1 MKHRRHI
8 LRSTA
13 LSTAIVATAL
23 FGAACSSSDSISP
36 ASGSGH
42 MVVRLTDAPFF
53 TDSVEAVDMFVV
65 RVDARM
71 SDADSATVDHGLSDD
86 SVHVGGWTT
95 IASPNASFNLLSLQN
110 GNAVTIGQTDLPA
123 GTYSGFR
130 FIIDP
135 AQSSVTLKNGRV
147 LTGSSTPG
155 IKFPSANRSGIKIV
169 LSQPVTVVPNT
180 TTSLL
185 IDFDVN
191 NSFVM
196 RGNSIEKNGL
206 LFKPV
211 IKATV
216 TNLALT
222 NATVR
227 LVNASDSTLNLLQN
241 AVVLGGSSYLAFG
254 ASSSCSSVNALTPA
268 LTVTT
273 AGSATPL
280 AGFLPVLT
288 AGNSFSLV
296 AYPIAT
302 GGVQFATLPN
312 VFTPTAGSAG
322 LRVFNATGGTTGY
335 DVFVTADGAALGTP
349 TIANV
354 AAGGTGSAFVSV
366 PAGAQEVRVAST
378 GGTTVVV
385 DLTAQTFTA
394 GENYTLVIA
403 PPATGSTT
411 LRAFI
416 VPGC

>member
-1 MKHRRHI
+1 MTYNR
-8 LRSTA
+8 LTV

-23 FGAACSSSDSISP
+23 FGVACSSSDSISP
-36 ASGSGH
+36 ASGSGT
-42 MVVRLTDAPFF
+42 MVVRLTDAPFL
-53 TDSVEAVDMFVV
+53 TDSVQRVDMYVV
-65 RVDARM
+65 RVDART
-71 SDADSATVDHGLSDD
+71 SDVDSAGADHGLSDD
-86 SVHVGGWTT
+86 SASTGGWKT

-110 GNAVTIGQTDLPA
+110 GVATTIGQSVLPA

-135 AQSSVTLKNGRV
+135 SRSSVTLKGGQV
-147 LTGSSTPG
+147 LTGSSSPG

-169 LSQPVTVVPNT
+169 LAQPVVIVPNT

-196 RGNSIEKNGL
+196 RGNSIDKNGL

-227 LVNASDSTLNLLQN
+227 LVNASDSTLNLLQS
-241 AVVLGGSSYLAFG
+241 AAALTGSSNLAFG
-254 ASSSCSSVNALTPA
+254 TSSACSSVNATTPA

-280 AGFLPVLT
+280 AGFAPVLA

-296 AYPIAT
+296 AYPIAA
-302 GGVQFATLPN
+302 GGVQFATLSN
-312 VFTPTAGSAG
+312 TYVPTVGQTG
-322 LRVFNATGGTTGY
+322 LRVFNATSGTTAY
-335 DVFVTADGAALGTP
+335 DVYVTAPAAPLGTA

-354 AAGGTGSAFVSV
+354 AVGGAGSAFVSV
-366 PAGAQEVRVAST
+366 PAGTQEIRVTSAGSS
-378 GGTTVVV
+378 TVVV
-385 DLTAQTFTA
+385 DLPSQALVA
-394 GENYTLVIA
+394 GQNLTLVIA
-403 PPATGSTT
+403 PPANGTT
-411 LRAFI
+411 AVRAFL
-416 VPGC
+416 VAGC

>member
-1 MKHRRHI
+1 MHMEHARF
-8 LRSTA
+8 TV
-13 LSTAIVATAL
+13 LSTAMIATAAL
-23 FGAACSSSDSISP
+23 GVACSSSDTVSP
-36 ASGSGH
+36 SMSGSGT
-42 MVVRLTDAPFF
+42 MVVRLTDAPFLA
-53 TDSVEAVDMFVV
+53 DSLKSVDMFVV
-65 RVDARM
+65 RVDART
-71 SDADSATVDHGLSDD
+71 SAVDSAGADHGLSDD
-86 SVHVGGWTT
+86 SSATGGWKT

-110 GNAVTIGQTDLPA
+110 GVSTTIGQTLLPA
-123 GTYSGFR
+123 GTYNGFR

-135 AQSSVTLKNGRV
+135 TRSSVSLKGGQV
-147 LTGSSTPG
+147 LSGSTTPG
-155 IKFPSANRSGIKIV
+155 IKFPSADRSGIKIV

-180 TTSLL
+180 TTTLL

-196 RGNSIEKNGL
+196 RGNSIDKNGL

-241 AVVLGGSSYLAFG
+241 ATALTGSSNLAFG
-254 ASSSCSSVNALTPA
+254 TSSACSSVNAATPA

-280 AGFLPVLT
+280 AGFAPVLT

-296 AYPIAT
+296 AYPITA

-312 VFTPTAGSAG
+312 SYVPTAGQTG
-322 LRVFNATGGTTGY
+322 LRVFDATGGPTSY
-335 DVFVTADGAALGTP
+335 DVYVTVPAAPLGT
-349 TIANV
+349 TAAIANV

-366 PAGAQEVRVAST
+366 PAGAQEIRVTSA
-378 GGTTVVV
+378 GGTTVLV
-385 DLTAQTFTA
+385 DLASQTLVA
-394 GENYTLVIA
+394 GQNLTLVIA
-403 PPATGSTT
+403 PPTNGSTA
-411 LRAFI
+411 LRAFL
-416 VPGC
+416 VAGC